1 MGEDSWSISLTLSDS
16 TSLKLGHISPISTT
30 HHWAP
35 GAPSRATMV
44 APPAHMTTKC
54 PPMLLEKVPPSY
66 SGFFGGSRSPLDVS
80 GRGSD
85 RPIMTIAVL
94 TVTTKHGPWEG
105 TNNGH
110 PHHDTNW
117 YDPWPLPTGP
127 APTTFR
133 SGEDRNHFC
142 SMATTIPMIDFEP
155 SPQPPSTP
163 PNPTH
168 TPTYTHRVM
177 LWTYVGGQTTW
188 LWIITTTT
196 AATEPNAMVR
206 F

>member
-1 MGEDSWSISLTLSDS
+1 MWALASGVVGGGAWPGPRVRDVYHEVRV
-16 TSLKLGHISPISTT
+16 ISPQTDSCHAMRFGASYVAIAALDC
-30 HHWAP
+30 HHLVWA
-35 GAPSRATMV
+35 M
-44 APPAHMTTKC
+44 
-54 PPMLLEKVPPSY
+54 
-66 SGFFGGSRSPLDVS
+66 GGHKQWP
-80 GRGSD
+80 
-85 RPIMTIAVL
+85 
-94 TVTTKHGPWEG
+94 
-105 TNNGH
+105 